1 MTTKVQEKPI
11 QQTANAANRLDRPRR
26 RPFENPGRLKF
37 PEIPGYHSFVAA
49 IDDPNLPNE
58 YERAEDV
65 GYTPVKAEEIGYHKR
80 GLRPLKEG
88 DFVYV
93 NLGKNVK
100 GILMKLPIELYEQDI
115 ADSIKHNNEV
125 LFSRKDSLDSS
136 AHKDLVMTEGE
147 LIKGKS

>member
-1 MTTKVQEKPI
+1 MTKQAEKPT
-11 QQTANAANRLDRPRR
+11 QQSANAANPLDRPRR

-37 PEIPGYHSFVAA
+37 PEIPGYHLFVAA

-58 YERAEDV
+58 YERAEDL
-65 GYTPVKAEEIGYHKR
+65 GYVPVKAEEIGYHKR

-100 GILMKLPIELYEQDI
+100 GILMKLPIEWYEQDI
-115 ADSIKHNNEV
+115 ADTAKYNNEM

-136 AHKDLVMTEGE
+136 ASKDLIMTAGE
-147 LIKGKS
+147 IHKGK